1 MGQPVTGQ
9 AFETKAAEREMCVCF
24 RDEGATFNPARLEGP
39 SSSSSAA
46 AAAAAAAQ
54 SHVLVLLN
62 GFQLAAI
69 QFSVNDL

>member
-39 SSSSSAA
+39 SSSSSS